1 MLSFVTEVRKVK
13 YIHGITLTT
22 VEYTEMIKTTARLAL
37 LSLAACFAIM
47 LAGSAASLF
56 FWILTL
62 TFALTVATATL
73 MFVKFLKKHLNK

>member
-13 YIHGITLTT
+13 YIYGITLTT

-37 LSLAACFAIM
+37 LSLAACCAI
-47 LAGSAASLF
+47 LLVGSAASLF

-62 TFALTVATATL
+62 AFALTLATATL